1 MVRLW
6 FTRYPDA
13 IGIAR
18 YTIAASVVLVAL
30 LLKLLLNPLILG
42 DSPFLI
48 FFAAVTFSAW
58 YGGLGPG
65 LMATVLATGFSAV
78 FFLSP
83 VFSLSVAGLG
93 NQAQLGLFLI
103 EGWIISALS
112 DALRTA
118 RRTAEAAVRTRDHF
132 LAIAA
137 HELKTPLTSVI
148 GYTQV
153 LNNRI
158 SLKGDLPDRER
169 QIVQSIDSQARRL
182 HQLIESLLD
191 LSRIQTGRLSIQRQA
206 LDIVQLA
213 RRVVDEIRL
222 TLEQHTIVLQ
232 APKEPL
238 TIDGDELRLEQV
250 LQNLLQNAIKYSPD
264 GGEIRVTVE
273 ACDHQAC
280 IAVSDQGIGIPDS
293 ARDQVFQ
300 RYYRAGNIDPQRMNG
315 MGIGLYVVQ
324 EIVSLHAGTVQ
335 LTSNGSSG
343 STFTV
348 CLPRRPSERAHERQS
363 AC

>member
-1 MVRLW
+1 MVR
-6 FTRYPDA
+6 YVVA
-13 IGIAR
+13 V
-18 YTIAASVVLVAL
+18 SVVLVAL
-30 LLKLLLNPLILG
+30 LLKLLLNPLLLG

-65 LMATVLATGFSAV
+65 LVATVLATCFSAV

-83 VFSLSVAGLG
+83 VFSVSVAGLG

-103 EGWIISALS
+103 EGGIISALS

-118 RRTAEAAVRTRDHF
+118 QRTAETAVRTRDHF

-153 LNNRI
+153 LNRWS
-158 SLKGDLPDRER
+158 SLKGNLPERER
-169 QIVQSIDSQARRL
+169 RIVQSIDSQARRL
-182 HQLIESLLD
+182 HQLIDSLLD
-191 LSRIQTGRLSIQRQA
+191 LTRIQAGRLSIQRQA
-206 LDIVQLA
+206 LDIAQLV
-213 RRVVDEIRL
+213 RRVVDEIQV
-222 TLEQHTIVLQ
+222 TLDQHTIVVQ
-232 APKEPL
+232 APDEPL
-238 TIDGDELRLEQV
+238 VIDGDDLRLEQV
-250 LQNLLQNAIKYSPD
+250 IQNLLQNAIKYSPD
-264 GGEIRVTVE
+264 GGEIRVIVE
-273 ACDHQAC
+273 PRGHQVC
-280 IAVSDQGIGIPDS
+280 IAVSDQGIGIPEA

-300 RYYRAGNIDPQRMNG
+300 RYYRADNFDPQRMNG

-324 EIVSLHAGTVQ
+324 EIVSLHAGTVK
-335 LTSNGSSG
+335 LTSNGNSG

-348 CLPRRPSERAHERQS
+348 CLAPRSPEHTSGRHST
-363 AC
+363 C

>member
-1 MVRLW
+1 MIQLW
-6 FTRYPDA
+6 FRRYPYA

-18 YTIAASVVLVAL
+18 YSVAASVVLVAL
-30 LLKLLLNPLILG
+30 LIKLFLNPLILG

-48 FFAAVTFSAW
+48 FFAAITFSAW
-58 YGGLGPG
+58 YGGIGPG
-65 LMATVLATGFSAV
+65 LVATVLATCFSAV

-112 DALRTA
+112 DALRSA
-118 RRTAEAAVRTRDHF
+118 RRTAEAAVCTRDHF

-158 SLKGDLPDRER
+158 SLKGGLPDRER

-182 HQLIESLLD
+182 HQLIDSLLD

-206 LDIVQLA
+206 LDIAQLA

-222 TLEQHTIVLQ
+222 TIDQHTIVVQ
-232 APKEPL
+232 APDEPL
-238 TIDGDELRLEQV
+238 VIDGDELRLEQV

-280 IAVSDQGIGIPDS
+280 IAVTDQGIGIPQA
-293 ARDQVFQ
+293 ARGQVFQ
-300 RYYRAGNIDPQRMNG
+300 RYYRADNIDPQRLSG

-324 EIVSLHAGTVQ
+324 EIVSLHAGAIE
-335 LTSNGSSG
+335 LTSGDHSG

-348 CLPRRPSERAHERQS
+348 CLPRKQPEHDLARLSTY
-363 AC
+363 